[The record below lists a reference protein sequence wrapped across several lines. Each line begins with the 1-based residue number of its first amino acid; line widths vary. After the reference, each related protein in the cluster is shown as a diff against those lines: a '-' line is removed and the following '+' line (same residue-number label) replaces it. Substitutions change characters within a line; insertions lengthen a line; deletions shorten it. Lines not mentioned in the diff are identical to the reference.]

1 MKNFAFIVLLG
12 ILPSSCIAQ
21 LTVPQKV
28 SDFRVLV
35 GHYDKYYAPYELKK
49 QLFNFDALLI
59 SPWLDRV
66 AATTSDLDFYEL
78 CVEYVASLN
87 DTHDS
92 FGIPSDFVAR
102 LGFTTDLYDN
112 KLLVDS
118 INRTLIP
125 LALYPIVNGDELVS
139 IDGVPVEQLLS
150 DFSKYG
156 RQGNPRSTRRLTAAR
171 LTIRPQS
178 VMPHAADVGDSAIVV
193 IRSNQDGSLKTY
205 TIPWSKTGT
214 PIKQEGPI
222 PTPILSAAAQVESTE
237 PPIVDDPVPDYLQPL
252 IDAQQS
258 GVSAEFGLNGYGA
271 RTPLFALPAGFVLRR
286 GLSSTD
292 FFYSGTF
299 SAGGYRI
306 GFLRIPNYGPTS
318 TTAGLAELDGEIAFF
333 QANTDGLVIDEMR
346 NNGGNLCFGENVMT
360 RFALGPFESTSFELR
375 AFYSRLANFYASLES
390 AKAAGADQSVID
402 SYQAIVDQLMSAY
415 RENRGLTGPL
425 PLCTPNITRLPNS
438 IRYTKPTMMMIDEFS
453 TSTADSVPAMFQD
466 AGRGPLFG
474 WRSNG
479 AGGNNTTFS
488 SGAFSEGFEGMTLAL
503 QVRPKIVSTP
513 EYPPSR
519 LIENVGVRPDIQVDY
534 MTKDNLLQQGKP
546 YVDAFTAAIVDLIT
560 KSK

>member
-1 MKNFAFIVLLG
+1 MRNLAFACLLFIVPG
-12 ILPSSCIAQ
+12 SCLAQ
-21 LTVPQKV
+21 LTPEQKQ

-35 GHYDKYYAPYELKK
+35 GNYDKYYAPYEWKK

-59 SPWLDRV
+59 GPWLDRV
-66 AATTSDLDFYEL
+66 TRTTNDLDFYEL

-92 FGIPSDFVAR
+92 FGLPSDFVAR

-125 LALYPIVNGDELVS
+125 IAKYPIVTGDELVS
-139 IDGVPVEQLLS
+139 IDGTPVEQLLS

-156 RQGNPRSTRRLTAAR
+156 RQSNPRSTRRLTAAR

-178 VMPHAADVGDSAIVV
+178 IMPHAADVGDSATVV
-193 IRSNQDGSLKTY
+193 IRSNQDGSLTTY

-214 PIKQEGPI
+214 PIGADPVPN
-222 PTPILSAAAQVESTE
+222 PTPPAAGKSTSADLPVA
-237 PPIVDDPVPDYLQPL
+237 DDPVPDYLQPL
-252 IDAQQS
+252 VDLQYS
-258 GVSAEFGLNGYGA
+258 GTDDFGLNGYGA
-271 RTPLFALPAGFVLRR
+271 RAPIFALPSGFVQRR
-286 GLSSTD
+286 GLVAAD

-299 SAGGYRI
+299 SAGGYKI
-306 GFLRIPNYGPTS
+306 GYIRIPNYAPPS
-318 TTAGLAELDGEIAFF
+318 TVAAMAEGDGEIAYF
-333 QANTDGLVIDEMR
+333 QANTDGLVVDEMR
-346 NNGGNLCFGENVMT
+346 NTGGSLCFGEDVMT
-360 RFALGPFESTSFELR
+360 RLATAPFQSTSYLIRVFYARLA
-375 AFYSRLANFYASLES
+375 AFYSTLQS
-390 AKAAGADQSVID
+390 AKAQGAAQWIID
-402 SYQAIVDQLMSAY
+402 TYQAIVDEMTSAY
-415 RENRGLTGPL
+415 KENRGLTGPL
-425 PLCTPNITRLPNS
+425 PICTPSITRYPNV
-438 IRYTKPTMMMIDEFS
+438 INYTKPVMMMIDEFS

-479 AGGNNTTFS
+479 AGGNNTTFAA
-488 SGAFSEGFEGMTLAL
+488 GGYSEGSEGMTLAL
-503 QVRPKIVSTP
+503 QVRPNMIATAD
-513 EYPPSR
+513 YPASR

-546 YVDAFTAAIVDLIT
+546 YVDAFTAAIVDLIK
-560 KSK
+560 KSAK